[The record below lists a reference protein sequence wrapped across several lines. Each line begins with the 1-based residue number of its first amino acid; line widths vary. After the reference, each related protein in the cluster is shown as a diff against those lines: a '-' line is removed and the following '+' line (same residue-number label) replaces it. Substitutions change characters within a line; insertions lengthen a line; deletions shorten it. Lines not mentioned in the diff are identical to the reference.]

1 MSTQNPQRRHEE
13 QRLFRAYRS
22 GDPRAR
28 EQLVE
33 RYLPLARS
41 LARRYARNSEPLEDL
56 EQVASLAL
64 VKAIDRFQPDR
75 GTAFSSFAVP
85 SIAGAIKRHY
95 RDLGWTVRPPRD
107 MQDLAINVVNAIEQ
121 LRSTSSAEPT
131 AAQIAEHL
139 GTTVE
144 AVLDAREA
152 YRALHCESLDAPV
165 GTSEE
170 GQRDTL
176 LDTLGV
182 SDTDLA
188 CTFDRVALDALLH
201 QLDERDRLIIKLYY
215 KDELTQD
222 EIGRRIGYSQM
233 HVSRIIRKA
242 VSRLTELAAAAN
254 TVPER
259 ASTPALRPRP
269 KRPPDA
275 RPPHASVTNGSL
287 DLYEQLVLSD
297 SSQAR

>member
-1 MSTQNPQRRHEE
+1 MSAQSPQRRHEE

-28 EQLVE
+28 ERLVE

-41 LARRYARNSEPLEDL
+41 LARRYVRNSEPLEDL

-64 VKAIDRFQPDR
+64 VKAIDSFDADR

-107 MQDLAINVVNAIEQ
+107 VQDLAINVVNAIEQ
-121 LRSTSSAEPT
+121 LRSTSNAEPT

-165 GTSEE
+165 GNED
-170 GQRDTL
+170 GQRDAL
-176 LDTLGV
+176 LDNLGV
-182 SDTDLA
+182 SDGELA
-188 CTFDRVALDALLH
+188 RTFDRVALDTLLH
-201 QLDERDRLIIKLYY
+201 QLDERERLIIKLYY
-215 KDELTQD
+215 EHELTQS
-222 EIGRRIGYSQM
+222 EIGHRIGYSQM
-233 HVSRIIRKA
+233 HVSRILRRA
-242 VSRLTELAAAAN
+242 VSRLTKLASAAIAAGD
-254 TVPER
+254 ER
-259 ASTPALRPRP
+259 NSTLAPRPRP
-269 KRPPDA
+269 RRPADA
-275 RPPHASVTNGSL
+275 RPTPVGVTNSSV
-287 DLYEQLVLSD
+287 DLYEQLLAAD
-297 SSQAR
+297 SSDAA